1 MRFSWLKARQTKY
14 TAFVLVY
21 LLVVLAALA
30 AANFLANRYNK
41 SFDSTANKR
50 YSLSPQTEKVV
61 KGLKQ
66 DARITYFDK
75 TSQLTPARDLLD
87 LYGKISPKLNVSYV
101 DPDKKPQ
108 AAKAAGVRTYGTIFV
123 EANGK
128 KEEAKSL
135 TEEEVTGALIRAL
148 KGGQRLACLVT
159 GSGEHGFEDSG
170 RDGYSS
176 LKDLLERSNYK
187 TNTISLL
194 QTPSVPKDCTVL
206 IVGGPRFDYLEPA
219 VNAIKSYV
227 ESGGSALVML
237 DPPLKFGKQPIGDNA
252 ALVKMLEGWGITL
265 DKDLVLDMSGVG
277 EIFGLGAEIPMVT
290 DYTSHPVVREMKEIA
305 TAFPIVR
312 SVEAKPAGNATSES
326 LLSASANSYA
336 TSNLSSQSITIN
348 PKTDKK
354 GPLSLAAAGS
364 LKGAQEGAQ
373 GRFVVVGSSGWVSN
387 NTFRFN
393 GNSDLAMNMMN
404 WLSSDEDL
412 ISIRPKEPTDRRLTL
427 SQAQMMG
434 IFYSSVI
441 FLPLLIVA
449 AGVAVWWRR
458 R

>member
-14 TAFVLVY
+14 TAYVVAY
-21 LLVVLAALA
+21 LLVVLAVLS

-41 SFDSTANKR
+41 SFDSTTNKR

-75 TSQLTPARDLLD
+75 TSQLTTARDLLD
-87 LYGKISPKLNVSYV
+87 LYGKLSPKLNVAYV

-123 EANGK
+123 EVNNK

-148 KGGQRLACLVT
+148 KGGQRLACFVT
-159 GSGEHGFEDSG
+159 GSGEHGLDDSG
-170 RDGYSS
+170 RGGYSS
-176 LKDLLERSNYK
+176 VKDLLERNNYK

-194 QTPSVPKDCTVL
+194 QIPSVPKDCTVL
-206 IVGGPRFDYLEPA
+206 IVGGPRFDYLDPA

-237 DPPLKFGKQPIGDNA
+237 DPPLKFGKEPIGDNA
-252 ALVKMLEGWGITL
+252 ALAKVLEGWGITL
-265 DKDLVLDMSGVG
+265 DNDLVLDTSGIG
-277 EIFGLGAEIPMVT
+277 EIFGLGPEIPMVT
-290 DYTSHPVVREMKEIA
+290 DYSSHPMVRDMREIA

-326 LLSASANSYA
+326 LLSSSSNSYA
-336 TSNLSSQSITIN
+336 TSNLSSQSITLN

-364 LKGAQEGAQ
+364 LKGAQGGAQ
-373 GRFVVVGSSGWVSN
+373 GRFVVVGSSGWISN
-387 NTFRFN
+387 NTLRFN
-393 GNSDLAMNMMN
+393 GNGDLVMNMLN

-412 ISIRPKEPTDRRLTL
+412 ISIRPKEPEDRRLTL
-427 SQAQMMG
+427 SRVQMTG
-434 IFYSSVI
+434 IFYSSVVI
-441 FLPLLIVA
+441 LPLLIVA
-449 AGVAVWWRR
+449 AGLAVWWRR